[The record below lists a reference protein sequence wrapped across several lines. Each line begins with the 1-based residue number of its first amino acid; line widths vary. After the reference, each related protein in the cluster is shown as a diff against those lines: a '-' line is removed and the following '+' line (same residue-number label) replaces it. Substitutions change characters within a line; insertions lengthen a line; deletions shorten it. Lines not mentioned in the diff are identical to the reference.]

1 MAAFPGS
8 RAAAL
13 VGVHRLE
20 TVAVFPSLFGGKK
33 RQHHG
38 KHPLAKKEQLSR
50 KHPLAKNGNPT
61 VASRSPGNHR
71 LFIGSQPI

>member
-20 TVAVFPSLFGGKK
+20 TVAVFRFLFDAKK
-33 RQHHG
+33 EQLPRKLPLAKKQKLSG
-38 KHPLAKKEQLSR
+38 KHPLADKATTQRQS
-50 KHPLAKNGNPT
+50 AI
-61 VASRSPGNHR
+61 SP
-71 LFIGSQPI
+71 FS

>member
-20 TVAVFPSLFGGKK
+20 TVAVFRFLFDAKK
-33 RQHHG
+33 EQLPR
-38 KHPLAKKEQLSR
+38 KLPLAKKEGSSG
-50 KHPLAKNGNPT
+50 KMPF
-61 VASRSPGNHR
+61 PG
-71 LFIGSQPI
+71 